1 MRLIFIFSP
10 IIFLFVQ
17 SNKRVECAWYFFL
30 QLCFWLSRVR
40 KEGLTPRCGRSSRSL
55 SCCDEGEVTL
65 SQRSM
70 SCSLKEF
77 PLAEMG
83 KGVGMWKG
91 MWGARPWNEKK
102 KNISEKEA
110 KIDSS
115 DRGFFFGKMEK
126 EKNIKMKSFP
136 NFFSEKWENKRKF
149 WKAS

>member
-1 MRLIFIFSP
+1 MCLIF
-10 IIFLFVQ
+10 
-17 SNKRVECAWYFFL
+17 FFL
-30 QLCFWLSRVR
+30 QLCFCLSRVR

-83 KGVGMWKG
+83 EGVGMWKG

-102 KNISEKEA
+102 NISKKEA

-115 DRGFFFGKMEK
+115 DRGFFRKNGKR
-126 EKNIKMKSFP
+126 
-136 NFFSEKWENKRKF
+136 EKWKVFRIFFRKNGKIRENFEKQVKNRQVQLQREAEKI
-149 WKAS
+149 